1 MPGGTGPLSALESHE
16 RPFQPHALLN
26 NIHFYLAG
34 TTESLQKGQIAQQ
47 RHSNGNAGIMS
58 AVSLPRFLSRG
69 LVTRM
74 ICVIGGPRR
83 RQGRRAKEVG
93 IEARIEDQIS
103 QLNLSTYVQLFEERY
118 WL

>member
-58 AVSLPRFLSRG
+58 AVSLPRASRTRHENDPRDPHEEDLEKGKGGGDRSENRGRTRIKFLS
-69 LVTRM
+69 
-74 ICVIGGPRR
+74 
-83 RQGRRAKEVG
+83 
-93 IEARIEDQIS
+93 
-103 QLNLSTYVQLFEERY
+103 
-118 WL
+118 